1 MQTILVV
8 LKAERSNATTKSE
21 KEVANN
27 CRTKGSEEDDSGSS
41 NGIGVSDEMQTLVF
55 DSQCDPIVNG
65 GEHHYVQRGRE
76 HKADDKGIGH
86 EIICNKTNKKCMIF
100 NAPEKFNISKYIDVG
115 MAIKLL
121 EYNNFVGSE
130 LGMTGEN

>member
-1 MQTILVV
+1 MNIASLKMQTILVV

-86 EIICNKTNKKCMIF
+86 EIICNKTNKKCMI
-100 NAPEKFNISKYIDVG
+100 KFNMLFWAKIEQNFPYIHINCQMQG
-115 MAIKLL
+115 
-121 EYNNFVGSE
+121 N
-130 LGMTGEN
+130 